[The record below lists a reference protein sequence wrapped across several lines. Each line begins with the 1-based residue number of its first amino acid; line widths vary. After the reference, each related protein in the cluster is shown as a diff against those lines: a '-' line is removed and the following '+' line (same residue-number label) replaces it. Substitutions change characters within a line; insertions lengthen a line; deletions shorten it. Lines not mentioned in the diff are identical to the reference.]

1 MDTAGRRS
9 KCFGTGRIADAI
21 AAALQQ
27 QGTATQAI
35 ARNVNEAAQGAQNI
49 SQNVNDVTQATEETG
64 ISAQDKLASVE
75 ELKGQ
80 SDILRSEIDGFLK
93 KIRAA

>member
-1 MDTAGRRS
+1 M
-9 KCFGTGRIADAI
+9 
-21 AAALQQ
+21 
-27 QGTATQAI
+27 
-35 ARNVNEAAQGAQNI
+35 NEAAQGAQNI
-49 SQNVNDVTQATEETG
+49 SQNVNDVTHATEESS

-80 SDILRSEIDGFLK
+80 SDILRSEIDSFLK

>member
-1 MDTAGRRS
+1 
-9 KCFGTGRIADAI
+9 
-21 AAALQQ
+21 
-27 QGTATQAI
+27 
-35 ARNVNEAAQGAQNI
+35 VNEAAQGAQNI

-64 ISAQDKLASVE
+64 ISAQDKLATVE

-80 SDILRSEIDGFLK
+80 SDILRSEIDSFLK

>member
-1 MDTAGRRS
+1 M
-9 KCFGTGRIADAI
+9 
-21 AAALQQ
+21 
-27 QGTATQAI
+27 
-35 ARNVNEAAQGAQNI
+35 NEAAQGAQNI
-49 SQNVNDVTQATEETG
+49 SQNVNDVTQATAESG

-80 SDILRSEIDGFLK
+80 SDILRSEIDSFLK